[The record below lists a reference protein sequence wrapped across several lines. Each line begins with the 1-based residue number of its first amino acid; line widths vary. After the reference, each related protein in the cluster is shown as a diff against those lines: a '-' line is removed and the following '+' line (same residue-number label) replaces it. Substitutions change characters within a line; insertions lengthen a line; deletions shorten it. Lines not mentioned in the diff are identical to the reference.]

1 MTTMPCSPGQEMPAA
16 TVRNQSVWRQ
26 FFAGFTGSPT
36 PRAQDAITAY
46 LDRHQHDL
54 PPVLRI
60 ELERCRMLF

>member
-1 MTTMPCSPGQEMPAA
+1 MPAA
-16 TVRNQSVWRQ
+16 TVGNHSVWKQ
-26 FFAGFTGSPT
+26 LFAVFTGSSTPT
-36 PRAQDAITAY
+36 AQDAITAY

>member
-1 MTTMPCSPGQEMPAA
+1 MTTTPCSPGQEMPAA
-16 TVRNQSVWRQ
+16 TVGNHSVWKQ
-26 FFAGFTGSPT
+26 LFAVFTGSSTPT
-36 PRAQDAITAY
+36 AQDAITAY

>member
-1 MTTMPCSPGQEMPAA
+1 MTTMPCSPGQEIPAA
-16 TVRNQSVWRQ
+16 TVGSHSVWKQ
-26 FFAGFTGSPT
+26 FVAVFTGSRT

-60 ELERCRMLF
+60 ELERCRVL